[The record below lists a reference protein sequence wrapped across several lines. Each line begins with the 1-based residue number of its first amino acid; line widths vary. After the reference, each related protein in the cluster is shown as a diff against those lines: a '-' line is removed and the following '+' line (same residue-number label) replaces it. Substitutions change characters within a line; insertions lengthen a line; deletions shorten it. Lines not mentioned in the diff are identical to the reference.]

1 MSASIW
7 FVAGAALAFSLAA
20 FLFSLIRIGGGG
32 AGGSGAFSRP
42 PRRMGRVMAVAV
54 LVPLISIPV
63 IWLVVPA
70 RHASTAVIK
79 IAPCVAPLLHQTG
92 TGAVGGL
99 AHYERFVNSQVG
111 VIRSPKVM
119 QRVLDRPSIQNTLW
133 YSEEGKRSIG
143 GGLRPEE
150 RLWKDLR
157 VMPRPETYYV
167 DVTMHTRKPDDAKL
181 IVDAVVEEYVRFCEE
196 ARGEESKNRTAVL
209 ENRKTELEGL
219 IEGRIQMQHNRSK
232 QFGTIDTLRFR
243 EDLSVQYSKL
253 NDAARTLEMESSA
266 LESKLKQLPSAA
278 SSSTAPAV
286 GELAVTRQQ
295 LEGELDVK
303 RQQLKMVR
311 QKITEQKQLLQQVS
325 EVALQLAQDELEIK
339 RLQAQCHEI
348 KQRIDALHLE
358 ELAPARISIASYG
371 LQKSET
377 DGYLR
382 EWLSAAA
389 LAVPLLVGLWVV
401 LFRR

>member
-32 AGGSGAFSRP
+32 AGGSGAFSQP

-54 LVPLISIPV
+54 LVPLIAIPV

-70 RHASTAVIK
+70 RYASTAVIK

-92 TGAVGGL
+92 TGAVGDL

-119 QRVLDRPSIQNTLW
+119 QRVLDRPSIRDTVW
-133 YSEEGKRSIG
+133 HSEEGKQSLRD
-143 GGLRPEE
+143 GLRPDE
-150 RLWKDLR
+150 RLSKDLC
-157 VMPRPETYYV
+157 VAPRPETYYI
-167 DVTMHTRKPDDAKL
+167 DVTMRTRQPDDAKL
-181 IVDAVVEEYVRFCEE
+181 IVDAVVEEYVRFYEE
-196 ARGEESKNRTAVL
+196 TRGEESKSRTGVL
-209 ENRKTELEGL
+209 EKRKTALEGL

-232 QFGTIDTLRFR
+232 KFGTIDTLRLR
-243 EDLSVQYSKL
+243 EELSVQYVKL
-253 NDAARTLEMESSA
+253 SDAARTLEMETSA
-266 LESKLKQLPSAA
+266 LESKLKQLHPAA

-295 LEGELDVK
+295 LEDELVLK
-303 RQQLKMVR
+303 RQQLEMVR
-311 QKITEQKQLLQQVS
+311 QEITEQKQLLQQLS

-371 LQKSET
+371 LHKSET
-377 DGYLR
+377 VGYLR

-389 LAVPLLVGLWVV
+389 LAVPLLAGLWVV